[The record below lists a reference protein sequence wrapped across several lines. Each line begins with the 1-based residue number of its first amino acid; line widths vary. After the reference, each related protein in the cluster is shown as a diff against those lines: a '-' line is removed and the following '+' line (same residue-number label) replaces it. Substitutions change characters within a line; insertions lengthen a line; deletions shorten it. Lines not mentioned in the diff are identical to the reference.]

1 MFKRWIYLGALAF
14 LTAGC
19 FVGVRGGGPVGY
31 VGGVYDYDYYPESE
45 VYYSGDR
52 HMYYYNSGG
61 SWVAAATLPP
71 TINLS
76 VGAPVR
82 IREGNEQPYVLH
94 EEHLKRYP
102 PGQLKKRN
110 KGWR

>member
-1 MFKRWIYLGALAF
+1 MFKQGIYIGVLAL
-14 LTAGC
+14 LMTGC
-19 FVGVRGGGPVGY
+19 FVGVRAGGPGPY
-31 VGGVYDYDYYPESE
+31 VNGAFYYDYYPESE
-45 VYYSGDR
+45 VYYSVDR
-52 HMYYYNSGG
+52 HLYYYYSGG
-61 SWVAAATLPP
+61 GWVGAATLPG
-71 TINLS
+71 TISLS

-82 IREGNEQPYVLH
+82 IQVGNERPYVLH